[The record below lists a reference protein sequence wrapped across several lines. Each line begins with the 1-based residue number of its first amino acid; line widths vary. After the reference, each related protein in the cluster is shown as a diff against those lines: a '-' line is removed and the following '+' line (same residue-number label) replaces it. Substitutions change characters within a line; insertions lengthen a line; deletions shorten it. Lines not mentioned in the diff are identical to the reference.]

1 MPRRVTLMIGFW
13 TRDVGAPLTGLKREP
28 LSACAPTPRVTRAC
42 SWPATLVLPQATTLA
57 LPATGKPATGAP
69 AAVAAGAAAE
79 LRRHTVTE
87 VRPAWEE
94 VPPAGPPRAAAAA
107 AAARR
112 NDQEAIGV
120 AVVARRG
127 GGRDR
132 PVSTTPYSV
141 AEDAW
146 AGQGL
151 CVPEERNNHYF
162 VRGMDEFVFEH
173 LPKATPTDDHDA

>member
-1 MPRRVTLMIGFW
+1 MP
-13 TRDVGAPLTGLKREP
+13 
-28 LSACAPTPRVTRAC
+28 S
-42 SWPATLVLPQATTLA
+42 S
-57 LPATGKPATGAP
+57 
-69 AAVAAGAAAE
+69 AE
-79 LRRHTVTE
+79 LRRHAVTE

-94 VPPAGPPRAAAAA
+94 VPPAGPSRAA

-112 NDQEAIGV
+112 NEQEALGV
-120 AVVARRG
+120 AVAARRG

-132 PVSTTPYSV
+132 PVSTTPCSV

-173 LPKATPTDDHDA
+173 LPEATPTPTDDHEHDA